1 MSNDFVFK
9 KIIQSKEIFMRKFG
23 VRDQVGYL
31 FGDMAGSFVN
41 LYVDAFFLTFCTYV
55 LGISP
60 YFMASLFLGARLWDA
75 VNDPIIGSFPDRWQI
90 GKSGDKFKPYI
101 KIAMIPLALSVI
113 LAFYDVSSLPT
124 TAKHI
129 WIVFT
134 YIFYGMSYTGTSMP
148 YGSLVAVI
156 TDDPV
161 ERTKLSRARS
171 FGGLIVGAGFLSI
184 VPQVIFNKD
193 GDVVPVN
200 FFYIAVAF
208 AVFSLLSYLV
218 TLKLTT
224 ERIRQPKL
232 ENEKFDYGKVLK
244 SVLKNRPLIG
254 VMVATV
260 GSLLYITANSQLGAY
275 IYKEYYNAPQVL
287 TFVTLSMIPVMLIAF
302 PIIPKLA
309 GKYGKR
315 KLILGFTFF
324 NLICALFLLL
334 VPIESVYVFMVL
346 YTVANS
352 GQTVFAMIIWALVT
366 DTLDYH
372 EYITGERS
380 DGSLFS
386 IYTFSRKLGSTLAST
401 LASVML
407 GLVGFVSG
415 AATQVPAVAE
425 NIRTMT
431 TAVPVIATILQLIG
445 IGVIFNL
452 SKDRM
457 DEIQAELKGKR
468 LLKAN

>member
-1 MSNDFVFK
+1 
-9 KIIQSKEIFMRKFG
+9 MRKFG
-23 VRDQVGYL
+23 VRDQIGYL

-55 LGISP
+55 LGVSP
-60 YFMASLFLGARLWDA
+60 YFMASLFLGSRLWDA

-101 KIAMIPLALSVI
+101 KIAMFPLALSVI
-113 LAFYDVSSLPT
+113 LAFYDVSAWST

-129 WIVFT
+129 WIVVA

-156 TDDPV
+156 TDNPV

-184 VPQVIFNKD
+184 VPQLVFNKA
-193 GDVVPVN
+193 GEVVPVN

-208 AVFSLLSYLV
+208 AVLSLISYTV

-224 ERIRQPKL
+224 ERIRQPKIAD
-232 ENEKFDYGKVLK
+232 EKFDYGKVLR

-260 GSLLYITANSQLGAY
+260 GSLLYITGNSQLGAY
-275 IYKEYYNAPQVL
+275 IYKEYYQAPQVL
-287 TFVTLSMIPVMLIAF
+287 TFVTLSMIPMMLIAF
-302 PIIPKLA
+302 PIIPKLS

-315 KLILGFTFF
+315 KLILVSTAINFVF
-324 NLICALFLLL
+324 ALFLLL
-334 VPIESVYVFMVL
+334 VPIKNVYLFLVL
-346 YTVANS
+346 YTLANA
-352 GQTVFAMIIWALVT
+352 GQTVFMMIIWALVT

-386 IYTFSRKLGSTLAST
+386 IYTFSRKIGSTLAST

-407 GLVGFVSG
+407 GMVGFVSG
-415 AATQVPAVAE
+415 AATQAPAVAE
-425 NIRTMT
+425 NIRTLT
-431 TAVPVIATILQLIG
+431 TAVPVITTILQLIG
-445 IGVIFNL
+445 IGLIFNL
-452 SKDRM
+452 SKERM
-457 DEIQAELKGKR
+457 DEIQAELKEKR